1 MRELEVGIDGNVLN
15 NIVIVLCDLCVR
27 YTALVDKYVPTICT
41 CLKDPN
47 PFVRKQAL
55 LLLTGLLQ
63 VCGRAAPPAG
73 PGAGVGRRGVG
84 SEQRNKCVTSFSLQ
98 EDFVRWKGCLFFR
111 FIITVVDPNPEV
123 AR

>member
-1 MRELEVGIDGNVLN
+1 MLEGPAHGATSGGPEQQEALEEQLLWSKVLG
-15 NIVIVLCDLCVR
+15 LCGL
-27 YTALVDKYVPTICT
+27 L
-41 CLKDPN
+41 
-47 PFVRKQAL
+47 L

-63 VCGRAAPPAG
+63 VCGGAALPAG
-73 PGAGVGRRGVG
+73 PGAGVGRRGAG
-84 SEQRNKCVTSFSLQ
+84 SEQRNKCATSFSLQ

>member
-1 MRELEVGIDGNVLN
+1 MNESRVGVCLSGTGKLCLQHDDLAKESIPVLVRELEVGIDGNVLN

-27 YTALVDKYVPTICT
+27 YTALVDKYIPTICT

-63 VCGRAAPPAG
+63 VCVGAACQRRPLV
-73 PGAGVGRRGVG
+73 GVGGVLWAEG
-84 SEQRNKCVTSFSLQ
+84 
-98 EDFVRWKGCLFFR
+98 G
-111 FIITVVDPNPEV
+111 
-123 AR
+123 

>member
-1 MRELEVGIDGNVLN
+1 MGIDGSVLN
-15 NIVIVLCDLCVR
+15 NVVIVLCDLCVR

-63 VCGRAAPPAG
+63 VCV
-73 PGAGVGRRGVG
+73 GAGLLASAPLGGAGGAGLSSRI
-84 SEQRNKCVTSFSLQ
+84 KCASSFSLQ

-111 FIITVVDPNPEV
+111 FVITVVDPNPEV